1 MGKGIEAPNQFLKL
15 PFSQPMF
22 PFNLRGKKTT
32 TTICSSLSICVE
44 ESQSGRR
51 NDREKGKKK
60 TDLEDWF
67 NRLMSGTLKRKRH
80 LFAPIYSSFLLQQ

>member
-22 PFNLRGKKTT
+22 LFNPWGKKTT
-32 TTICSSLSICVE
+32 ATICSSLSICVE

-51 NDREKGKKK
+51 KDRGRVKKK
-60 TDLEDWF
+60 KLGGLVHPTDD
-67 NRLMSGTLKRKRH
+67 
-80 LFAPIYSSFLLQQ
+80 